1 MKELILVIHILVAS
15 FWIGGMLF
23 MAIVLSPYIR
33 KLPIGTEA
41 FQEVGK
47 RYSFWGT
54 VIGLPI
60 LFITGVLNAIYIGGV
75 DSIQTFIT
83 GSYPYIK
90 TLKFKIMLF
99 FITVLIAVTHD
110 FYFGVRAHLSRRY
123 KKITRILGITNL
135 IIGIIIIYLAVKL
148 RFGG

>member
-1 MKELILVIHILVAS
+1 MKELILLIHIIVAS

-23 MAIVLSPYIR
+23 MAIVLSPYVR
-33 KLPIGTEA
+33 KLPTSVEA

-60 LFITGVLNAIYIGGV
+60 LFITGIFNSHFIGGLN
-75 DSIQTFIT
+75 SIGDLFQ
-83 GSYPYIK
+83 SYPYVN
-90 TLKFKIMLF
+90 TLKLKLLFF
-99 FITVLIAVTHD
+99 FITVVIAVSHD
-110 FYFGVRAHLSRRY
+110 FYFGQRAHINKKY
-123 KKITRILGITNL
+123 KNITRVLGITNL
-135 IIGIIIIYLAVKL
+135 IIGILIIYLAVKL

>member
-1 MKELILVIHILVAS
+1 MKEIILLIHIIIAS

-23 MAIVLSPYIR
+23 MAIVLSPYVR
-33 KLPIGTEA
+33 KLPTSVEA

-60 LFITGVLNAIYIGGV
+60 LFITGIFNSHFIGGI
-75 DSIQTFIT
+75 DSLSQLFQNY
-83 GSYPYIK
+83 SYVN
-90 TLKFKIMLF
+90 TLKLKITLF
-99 FITVLIAVTHD
+99 LITVVIAISHD
-110 FYFGVRAHLSRRY
+110 FYFGPRSHINKKY
-123 KKITRILGITNL
+123 KNITRTLGVINL
-135 IIGIIIIYLAVKL
+135 IVGILIIYLAVKL